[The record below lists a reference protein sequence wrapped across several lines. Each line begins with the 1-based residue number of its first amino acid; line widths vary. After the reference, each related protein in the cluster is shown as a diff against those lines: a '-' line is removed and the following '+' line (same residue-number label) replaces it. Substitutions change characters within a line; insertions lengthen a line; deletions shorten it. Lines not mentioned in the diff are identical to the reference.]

1 MKDVVLVGELN
12 PYGVEARYALYD
24 MPVNSAGWRLRTK
37 ILQLKR
43 TSYHKLI
50 KYNLCVGV
58 WEAKAASTQAQEI
71 LSQHPEATF
80 ILLGRKV
87 AKAFGLDAVPPF
99 SAQERFIVLPHPSG
113 LCREWNVEGA
123 YDRALTLVKTHCP
136 QIPWGDVG

>member
-50 KYNLCVGV
+50 KHNLCVGV
-58 WEAKAASTQAQEI
+58 WDAAAASIRAQEI
-71 LSQHPEATF
+71 LSQHSGAMF

-87 AKAFGLDAVPPF
+87 TIAFRLDAVPPF
-99 SAQERFIVLPHPSG
+99 SAQGSFIVLPHPSG
-113 LCREWNVEGA
+113 LCRDWNVEGA
-123 YDRALTLVKTHCP
+123 YDRAFTLIKTHCP
-136 QIPWGDVG
+136 HVQWGDVG